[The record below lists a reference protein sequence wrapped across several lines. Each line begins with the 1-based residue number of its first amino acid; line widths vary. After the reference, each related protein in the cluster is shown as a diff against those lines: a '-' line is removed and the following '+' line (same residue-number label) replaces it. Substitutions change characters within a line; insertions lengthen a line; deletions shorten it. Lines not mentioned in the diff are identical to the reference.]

1 MADKPKPITEE
12 ELIQILRR
20 EESSARLYQTG
31 TLSPVRTEANDYYD
45 RQPYGDE
52 QDGSSKVVTSEFMDV
67 IEGMMPG
74 LMEVFTSGDEVV
86 KFIPLNPGDE
96 KYMSEAAEYVSHCFM
111 QRNKGFILLHTA
123 LKDGLMS
130 RMGAISI
137 DLEEKEET
145 REEQV
150 HGLTQD
156 AIDAA
161 IAKAEAADI
170 ELEMVLTP
178 DAAPMPPEGA
188 TLGFVGLPVQT
199 YSGTVTATRQRKVV
213 VCNNIAPEDVL
224 FTATARDQ
232 DKCSYIGYVQKVTAS
247 DLVKLGIPQEEI
259 DDLDG
264 RPPMEPE
271 EDQRTDGA
279 ASLLPERSDKDDSER
294 PLWLIKA
301 YVRADYKG
309 DGVSST
315 ERILYAHAG
324 GSAAIIIER
333 EEWDDIAWIALA
345 SPVLMPHRIVGRSMF
360 DWTKDLQRI
369 NSALTRG
376 LLDNLNVAIR
386 PRPAVS
392 DQVILDSVLDWVP
405 GSPVRFKQGAKPG
418 DGHIVWEKP
427 PNVMP
432 EALAALEY
440 FNTVREN
447 RTGTSRQ
454 SQGLDADSLNKT
466 ARGMNLLMSA
476 SAQRQKLIARVYA
489 ETFIGRVYRLTY
501 RAIKKAANGPEQYWA
516 GSAFKTIDPTKWP
529 DDVDLTVN
537 VGLGTGNTQQ
547 ELEHLQFVGVAQEK
561 LITLQ
566 GGTNGPF
573 VTTENVANLSNKLSE
588 KLGFKTQG
596 LFFQPP
602 EKAMEMA
609 AQPQQAKP
617 DPEMVKVEGQLAAQK
632 AKQDGE
638 MALAAARAQAEVEQR
653 RAQAAIDLEIERER
667 NAQQLTAMREKA
679 TLEAQLARDKAAADY
694 ELKQRE
700 IDGEIALE
708 KYKIDKMPKPGNT
721 ELRQQEVN

>member
-1 MADKPKPITEE
+1 MADKPITEE
-12 ELIQILRR
+12 ELISILRR
-20 EESSARLYQTG
+20 EESSARLFQTG
-31 TLSPVRTEANDYYD
+31 TLSPVRTESNDYYD
-45 RQPYGDE
+45 RMPYGDE

-74 LMEVFTSGDEVV
+74 LMEVFTSGDQVV
-86 KFIPLNPGDE
+86 QFVPLNPGDE
-96 KYMSEAAEYVSHCFM
+96 KYMSEAADYVGHCFM

-130 RMGAISI
+130 RMGAINV

-145 REEQV
+145 TEVPVQ
-150 HGLTQD
+150 GITQD

-161 IAKAEAADI
+161 IAKAEAEGV

-178 DAAPMPPEGA
+178 DAAPMASDA
-188 TLGFVGLPVQT
+188 TLGFTALPMQT
-199 YSGTVTATRQRKVV
+199 FSGTVTATRQRKVV
-213 VCNNIAPEDVL
+213 IANNIAPEDVL

-232 DKCSYIGYVQKVTAS
+232 DKCSYIGYVQKTTAS
-247 DLVKLGIPQEEI
+247 ELRKLGVPQQEI

-279 ASLLPERSDKDDSER
+279 ASLLPDRSDKDDSER

-309 DGVSST
+309 DGISSM

-405 GSPVRFKQGAKPG
+405 GAPVRFKAGAKPG

-432 EALAALEY
+432 EALSALEY

-454 SQGLDADSLNKT
+454 SQGLDSDSLNKT

-476 SAQRQKLIARVYA
+476 SSQRQKLIARVYA
-489 ETFIGRVYRLTY
+489 ETFVGRVYRLIY
-501 RAIKKAANGPEQYWA
+501 RAVKKAATGPEQYWA
-516 GSAFKTIDPTKWP
+516 GSSFKTVDPTKWP
-529 DDVDLTVN
+529 DDIDLTVN

-547 ELEHLQFVGVAQEK
+547 ELEHLQFVGAAQEK
-561 LITLQ
+561 LIMLQ

-602 EKAMEMA
+602 EKAMELA
-609 AQPQQAKP
+609 AQPQQEKP
-617 DPEMVKVEGQLAAQK
+617 DPEMAKVQGMLAAQK

-638 MALAAARAQAEVEQR
+638 LALNAAKAQADAQQR
-653 RAQAAIDLEIERER
+653 QEQAAIDMQLAREKSAQELQAMRERAALEDQLAREKADRDYALALLEIERE
-667 NAQQLTAMREKA
+667 AE
-679 TLEAQLARDKAAADY
+679 
-694 ELKQRE
+694 
-700 IDGEIALE
+700 LE
-708 KYKIDKMPKPGNT
+708 KYKIDHMPKPGNT
-721 ELRQQEVN
+721 EIKQQEVN